1 MRDETVH
8 ITQNERFY
16 ALFDVLSLY
25 LGIKRIQSDLEYLF
39 YDKWH
44 RTKMDHFIVSSPD
57 NISHVSHVGGC
68 RWLALF
74 QCLEIAT
81 LAKITFF

>member
-25 LGIKRIQSDLEYLF
+25 LGFKRIQSDLEYLF
-39 YDKWH
+39 YDKWR

-57 NISHVSHVGGC
+57 NISHVSHVGGFVAGLLC
-68 RWLALF
+68 FSVWKLLHSQR
-74 QCLEIAT
+74 
-81 LAKITFF
+81 